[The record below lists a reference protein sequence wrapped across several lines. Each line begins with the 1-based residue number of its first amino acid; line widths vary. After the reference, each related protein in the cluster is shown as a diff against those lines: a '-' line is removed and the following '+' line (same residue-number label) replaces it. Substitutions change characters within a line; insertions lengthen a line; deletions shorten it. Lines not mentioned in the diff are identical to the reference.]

1 MELAPY
7 VASLQQQLAV
17 AADAGGDDARAL
29 ADRLAPSLEATTR
42 LVLLEA
48 LADAAGEITLDLVP
62 GSVELRLRGRDP
74 EFVVT
79 VPEREPSAG
88 PQDAP
93 AAPPAPAAPAAPAE
107 PDDAGT
113 ARLTLRLPDHLKRRV
128 EEVAAAQGQSVN
140 AWLVRAVT
148 DALQAGGPARRP
160 AARATDTRFTGWVR

>member
-1 MELAPY
+1 MDLEPY

-17 AADAGGDDARAL
+17 AADSGGDHARAL
-29 ADRLAPSLEATTR
+29 ADRLVPSLEATTR
-42 LVLLEA
+42 LVLLEV
-48 LADAAGEITLDLVP
+48 LADAAGEITLDLAP
-62 GSVELRLRGRDP
+62 GSVEVRLRGRDP

-79 VPEREPSAG
+79 VPEREPASR

-93 AAPPAPAAPAAPAE
+93 AVPVHTPATEA
-107 PDDAGT
+107 DDVDGGT